1 MHDDCNNRS
10 PEGHGLLMTTVPS
23 SSLCS
28 HVFADG
34 AINNVIVSVSA
45 TINTMHNPPT
55 FMDIPSTFA
64 TACDSR
70 MNSHETEGYHH
81 ISRRNRD
88 LHLYGY
94 RLRIK

>member
-45 TINTMHNPPT
+45 QPLTLCIIRPLVWI
-55 FMDIPSTFA
+55 FL
-64 TACDSR
+64 
-70 MNSHETEGYHH
+70 
-81 ISRRNRD
+81 
-88 LHLYGY
+88 LHLPPRATVG
-94 RLRIK
+94 